1 MHVHAPIVEGRSS
14 ELSKISRRNKVT
26 REDCLMPSL
35 ERSVFALAVVACIAT
50 LASPVKADEAAPT
63 NSPRVRAIQ
72 KSGVFRVGVLANPP
86 WLVEN
91 TSGSGEQWSGPGW
104 TLAKEYARLL
114 GVKLQPIAVSHET
127 KVPVLASNQVD
138 MTVSPLSVT
147 PERLKVID
155 FITYSA
161 TSLCVFGRADNPKV
175 ANAKTIDDFNKEGV
189 IVAYYTGG
197 GEEHWV
203 KTRFP
208 NATLRGVSTAG
219 TAAPVEE
226 IMGKRADVTPINRI
240 PWVALNKKVK
250 GLKALPEGN
259 NCQDSKEMGTD
270 IGSAIDKNQP
280 EFLAWLKAVAA
291 RMQPELAADESRMIE
306 KM

>member
-1 MHVHAPIVEGRSS
+1 MLSVRSGT
-14 ELSKISRRNKVT
+14 I
-26 REDCLMPSL
+26 
-35 ERSVFALAVVACIAT
+35 ALATAT
-50 LASPVKADEAAPT
+50 MLAGWSGPVRADEAVPT
-63 NSPRVRAIQ
+63 NSPRIQAIQ

-91 TSGSGEQWSGPGW
+91 TSGSGDQWAGPGW

-114 GVKLQPIAVSHET
+114 GVKLEPVAVSHET

-138 MTVSPLSVT
+138 MTISPLSVT

-155 FITYSA
+155 FITYSS

-175 ANAKTIDDFNKEGV
+175 ANAKSIDDFNKAGV
-189 IVAYYTGG
+189 VVAYYTGG

-203 KTRFP
+203 QTRFP

-226 IMGKRADVTPINRI
+226 IMAKRADVTPINRI

-250 GLKALPEGN
+250 GLKAFPEGD
-259 NCQDSKEMGTD
+259 NCQSSKEMGTD
-270 IGSAIDKNQP
+270 IGSAVDKNQP
-280 EFLAWLKAVAA
+280 EYLAWLKAVET
-291 RMQPELAADESRMIE
+291 RMQPELTAEETKMID

>member
-1 MHVHAPIVEGRSS
+1 MGFLSS
-14 ELSKISRRNKVT
+14 AMRALTVSA
-26 REDCLMPSL
+26 CLIGFVG
-35 ERSVFALAVVACIAT
+35 SV
-50 LASPVKADEAAPT
+50 SADEAVPT
-63 NSPRVRAIQ
+63 NSTRVQAIQ
-72 KSGVFRVGVLANPP
+72 KAGAFRIGVLANPP

-155 FITYSA
+155 FVTYAS

-175 ANAKTIDDFNKEGV
+175 ANAKSIDDFNKEGV
-189 IVAYYTGG
+189 VVAYYTGG

-203 KTRFP
+203 KSRFP

-226 IMGKRADVTPINRI
+226 IMAKRADITPINRI

-280 EFLAWLKAVAA
+280 EFLAWLNAVRD
-291 RMQPELAADESRMIE
+291 RMQKQLVAEEAQMVE

>member
-1 MHVHAPIVEGRSS
+1 MKFLSS
-14 ELSKISRRNKVT
+14 AVRAVAVSFCIIG
-26 REDCLMPSL
+26 
-35 ERSVFALAVVACIAT
+35 FAGA
-50 LASPVKADEAAPT
+50 ASADEPVPT
-63 NSPRVRAIQ
+63 NSPRVQAIQ
-72 KSGVFRVGVLANPP
+72 KAGAFRVGVLANPP

-114 GVKLQPIAVSHET
+114 GVKLQPVAVSHET

-147 PERLKVID
+147 PERVKVID
-155 FITYSA
+155 FVTYAS
-161 TSLCVFGRADNPKV
+161 TSLCVFGRADNSKV
-175 ANAKTIDDFNKEGV
+175 ANAKGIDDFNKEGV
-189 IVAYYTGG
+189 VVAYYTGG

-226 IMGKRADVTPINRI
+226 IMARRADITPINRI

-280 EFLAWLKAVAA
+280 EFLAWLNAVRD
-291 RMQPELAADESRMIE
+291 RMQKQLTAEEAQMIE

>member
-1 MHVHAPIVEGRSS
+1 MSIVKRALRVLTVSACMIG
-14 ELSKISRRNKVT
+14 
-26 REDCLMPSL
+26 
-35 ERSVFALAVVACIAT
+35 SVGAAL
-50 LASPVKADEAAPT
+50 ADEAVPT
-63 NSPRVRAIQ
+63 NSPRVQAIQ
-72 KSGVFRVGVLANPP
+72 KAGVFRVGVLANAP

-91 TSGSGEQWSGPGW
+91 TSGSGEQWSGPAW
-104 TLAKEYARLL
+104 TMAKEYARLL
-114 GVKLQPIAVSHET
+114 GVKLQPVPVSHET

-138 MTVSPLSVT
+138 MTISPLSVT
-147 PERLKVID
+147 PERTKVID
-155 FITYSA
+155 FVTYAS

-175 ANAKTIDDFNKEGV
+175 ANAKSIDDFNKEGV
-189 IVAYYTGG
+189 VVAYYTGG

-226 IMGKRADVTPINRI
+226 IMAKRADVTPINRI

-259 NCQDSKEMGTD
+259 NCQDSTEMGTE

-280 EFLAWLKAVAA
+280 EFLVWLKAVAA
-291 RMQPELAADESRMIE
+291 RMQPQLTAEESKMIE

>member
-1 MHVHAPIVEGRSS
+1 
-14 ELSKISRRNKVT
+14 
-26 REDCLMPSL
+26 MPSL
-35 ERSVFALAVVACIAT
+35 ESSVLALTFAACIAT
-50 LASPVKADEAAPT
+50 LASPVKADEAVPI
-63 NSPRVRAIQ
+63 NSPRVQTIQ
-72 KSGVFRVGVLANPP
+72 KAGVFRVGVLANPP

-138 MTVSPLSVT
+138 MTISPLSVT

-175 ANAKTIDDFNKEGV
+175 ANAKSIDDFNKEGV

-226 IMGKRADVTPINRI
+226 IMGKRADITPINRI

-250 GLKALPEGN
+250 GLKAVPESN

-270 IGSAIDKNQP
+270 VGSAIDKNQP
-280 EFLAWLKAVAA
+280 EFLAWLKAVEA
-291 RMQPELAADESRMIE
+291 RMQPELTAEEIRAID